1 MSKAL
6 EGKVRK
12 VWFRC
17 TINLLLKHMGRV
29 LTTAG
34 IVAVLTV
41 LTERLLA
48 LSVINSLTA
57 WSFGGVVTAL
67 ILLLWLFRQPSRMQV
82 SLLLDERLRLHERFS
97 TTLALADS
105 KDPFANAACSEARKT
120 ARRVNLQGHFPIQ
133 PSRCWIYAISTW
145 LIAVMLILFMPQKD
159 LLGFLRKQRQQ
170 EERAQQTQQAK
181 VDIEQAANPVKLAVK
196 QLGEPELADALSKL
210 EQMPKDA
217 KPQDIKRQ
225 AIRKL
230 GNLSDKVK
238 KMQSDMQLESVTLMQ
253 RMFKQLRGSP
263 DVLSQKLRLALAKGN
278 FADASNLL
286 NQLQKQL
293 AEGKLTQEQQKDL
306 SKQLQSLAKQLQ
318 ELAQKNEEFEK
329 ELEKLG
335 LSKKLAELSDKQLRQ
350 SLQKQGL
357 AAGKIEELLRRAA
370 AFQSASSR
378 CSGLGSA
385 MAGCGAGAGGLS
397 GDELAAVMEQ
407 LDELESIKQQ
417 LMLTEASLAEISR
430 AIGCLG
436 EGMCQGLGCQGPFM
450 EGLSEWSRPGTGGPG
465 MGYGPRSIDDMGETS
480 MKKTRLKN
488 EPGQGPVIASW
499 YFKASQ
505 VKGEAQRDYSE
516 VIQAGRDSAAEAISD
531 NLIPRKYEESI
542 KKYFG
547 QLEQSGRE

>member
-6 EGKVRK
+6 EGKVRR
-12 VWFRC
+12 VWLRC
-17 TINLLLKHMGRV
+17 SINLLLKATGRL
-29 LTTAG
+29 LTAAG
-34 IVAVLTV
+34 IIAALTILV
-41 LTERLLA
+41 ERLLA
-48 LSVINSLTA
+48 FSVINSVII
-57 WSFGGVVTAL
+57 WSFAGAMTVL

-97 TTLALADS
+97 TTLALANS
-105 KDPFANAACSEARKT
+105 KDPFANAACSEARET
-120 ARRVNLQGHFPIQ
+120 ARHVNLQGHFPIRA
-133 PSRCWIYAISTW
+133 SRCWIYVVSTW

-217 KPQDIKRQ
+217 KPQDVKRQ

-230 GNLSDKVK
+230 GSLSEQIK
-238 KMQSDMQLESVTLMQ
+238 KMQSDMQLESVNLMQ

-263 DVLSQKLRLALAKGN
+263 DVLSQKLRLALAKAN

-293 AEGKLTQEQQKDL
+293 AEGKLSQQQQKDL

-335 LSKKLAELSDKQLRQ
+335 LSKKLAKLSDKQLRQ

-357 AAGKIEELLRRAA
+357 AAEKIEELLRRAA
-370 AFQSASSR
+370 AFRSASSR

-397 GDELAAVMEQ
+397 GDELASVMEQ

-436 EGMCQGLGCQGPFM
+436 DGMCQGLGCQGPFM
-450 EGLSEWSRPGTGGPG
+450 EGLSDKYGPGTGGPG
-465 MGYGPRSIDDMGETS
+465 MGYGPRSIDETGETS
-480 MKKTRLKN
+480 VKKTRLKN

-516 VIQAGRDSAAEAISD
+516 VVQAGRDSAAEAISD
-531 NLIPRKYEESI
+531 NRIPRKYEESI

-547 QLEQSGRE
+547 ELEQSGRE

>member
-1 MSKAL
+1 MLKAL
-6 EGKVRK
+6 EKKLRVVR
-12 VWFRC
+12 FRC
-17 TINLLLKHMGRV
+17 NINLLIKYTERV
-29 LTTAG
+29 LTAGG
-34 IVAVLTV
+34 IVAVLAV

-48 LSVINSLTA
+48 LSVISYRSVWIFWAVAAVL
-57 WSFGGVVTAL
+57 V
-67 ILLLWLFRQPSRMQV
+67 LLLWLVRQPGRMQL
-82 SLLLDERLRLHERFS
+82 SLLLDERLKLHERFS
-97 TTLALADS
+97 TTLALSGS
-105 KDPFANAACSEARKT
+105 KDHFAAAARREARET
-120 ARRVNLQGHFPIQ
+120 AGHINLQGYFPIR
-133 PSRCWIYAISTW
+133 PSRCWIYAVSTW
-145 LIAVMLILFMPQKD
+145 LLAVALILYMPQKD
-159 LLGFLRKQRQQ
+159 LLGLLRKQRQHQ
-170 EERAQQTQQAK
+170 EHAQQAQQAK
-181 VDIEQAANPVKLAVK
+181 VDIEQAASPVKLAVK

-225 AIRKL
+225 AIREL
-230 GNLSDKVK
+230 GNLSDTIK
-238 KMQSDMQLESVTLMQ
+238 KMQSDMQLESVNMMQ

-263 DVLSQKLRLALAKGN
+263 DVLSQKLHLALAKGN

-293 AEGKLTQEQQKDL
+293 AEGKLSQQQQKDL
-306 SKQLQSLAKQLQ
+306 SQQLQNLAKKLQ
-318 ELAQKNEEFEK
+318 ELAEKNEEFEK

-335 LSKKLAELSDKQLRQ
+335 LSKELAKLTDRQLRQ

-357 AAGKIEELLRRAA
+357 SDEKIAELLRKAA
-370 AFQSASSR
+370 IFRSASSR

-385 MAGCGAGAGGLS
+385 MASCGAGAGGLS

-407 LDELESIKQQ
+407 LDGLESLKQQ

-436 EGMCQGLGCQGPFM
+436 DGMWDGPGLQGPFM
-450 EGLSEWSRPGTGGPG
+450 EGLSDKYGPGTGGPG
-465 MGYGPRSIDDMGETS
+465 MGYGPRSIDETGETS
-480 MKKTRLKN
+480 TKKTRLQN

-505 VKGEAQRDYSE
+505 VKGQAMRDYSE
-516 VIQAGRDSAAEAISD
+516 VVQEGRDSAAEAISD

-547 QLEQSGRE
+547 QLEKSGGE

>member
-1 MSKAL
+1 MLKAL
-6 EGKVRK
+6 EKKLRVVR
-12 VWFRC
+12 FRC
-17 TINLLLKHMGRV
+17 NINLFLKHTERI
-29 LTTAG
+29 LTAGG
-34 IVAVLTV
+34 IVAVLAV

-48 LSVINSLTA
+48 LSVISYRSIWIFWAVAAVL
-57 WSFGGVVTAL
+57 V
-67 ILLLWLFRQPSRMQV
+67 LLLWLFRQPGRMQL
-82 SLLLDERLRLHERFS
+82 SLLLDERLKLHERFS
-97 TTLALADS
+97 TTLALSDS
-105 KDPFANAACSEARKT
+105 KDHFAAAARREARET
-120 ARRVNLQGHFPIQ
+120 ARHINLQGHFPIR
-133 PSRCWIYAISTW
+133 PSRCWIYAVSTW
-145 LIAVMLILFMPQKD
+145 LVVAALILYMPQKD
-159 LLGFLRKQRQQ
+159 LLGFLRKRDQQ
-170 EERAQQTQQAK
+170 EEKTRQLQQAK
-181 VDIEQAANPVKLAVK
+181 VDIKQAASPVKLAVK

-210 EQMPKDA
+210 EQMPEDA

-225 AIRKL
+225 AIREL
-230 GNLSDKVK
+230 GNLSDSIK
-238 KMQSDMQLESVTLMQ
+238 KKQSDMQLDSVNLMQ

-263 DVLSQKLRLALAKGN
+263 DVLSQKIRLALAKGN

-286 NQLQKQL
+286 NQLQKEL
-293 AEGKLTQEQQKDL
+293 AEGKLSQQQQKDL
-306 SKQLQSLAKQLQ
+306 SKQLQNLAKQLQ
-318 ELAQKNEEFEK
+318 ELAEKNEEFEK

-335 LSKKLAELSDKQLRQ
+335 LSKKLAKLSDKQLRQ

-357 AAGKIEELLRRAA
+357 SAEKIEELLRKAA
-370 AFQSASSR
+370 VFRSASSR

-436 EGMCQGLGCQGPFM
+436 EGMCGGQGPFM
-450 EGLSEWSRPGTGGPG
+450 EGLSDKYGSGTGGPG
-465 MGYGPRSIDDMGETS
+465 MGYGPRSIDETGETS
-480 MKKTRLKN
+480 TMKTRLQN

-505 VKGEAQRDYSE
+505 VKGEAMRDYSE
-516 VIQAGRDSAAEAISD
+516 VVQEGRDSAAEAISD

-547 QLEQSGRE
+547 QLEQSGGE

>member
-6 EGKVRK
+6 EGKLRR

-17 TINLLLKHMGRV
+17 SINLLLRHTGRV
-29 LTTAG
+29 LTATG
-34 IVAVLTV
+34 IIAAMTILV
-41 LTERLLA
+41 ERLLA
-48 LSVINSLTA
+48 LSVVNSIII
-57 WSFGGVVTAL
+57 WSFAGAVTVL

-105 KDPFANAACSEARKT
+105 KDPFANAACSEAARV
-120 ARRVNLQGHFPIQ
+120 ARRVSLQGHFPIR

-145 LIAVMLILFMPQKD
+145 LIAVTLVLFMPQKD
-159 LLGFLRKQRQQ
+159 LLGFLKRQRQQ
-170 EERAQQTQQAK
+170 EEQTQQAQQAK
-181 VDIEQAANPVKLAVK
+181 VDIKQAASPVKLAVR

-230 GNLSDKVK
+230 GNLSEQIN
-238 KMQSDMQLESVTLMQ
+238 KMQSDMQLEFVNLMQ

-293 AEGKLTQEQQKDL
+293 LQGKLTQQQQKDL
-306 SKQLQSLAKQLQ
+306 SKQLQNLAKQLQ

-335 LSKKLAELSDKQLRQ
+335 LSKKLAKLSDKQLRQ

-357 AAGKIEELLRRAA
+357 AVDKIEELLRRAA
-370 AFQSASSR
+370 AFRSASSR
-378 CSGLGSA
+378 CSGLGRA

-430 AIGCLG
+430 AIACLG
-436 EGMCQGLGCQGPFM
+436 EGMWEGPGYQGPFM
-450 EGLSEWSRPGTGGPG
+450 EGLSERYGSGTGGPG
-465 MGYGPRSIDDMGETS
+465 MGYGPRSIDETGETS
-480 MKKTRLKN
+480 TKKTRLKN
-488 EPGQGPVIASW
+488 EQEQGPVIASW

-505 VKGEAQRDYSE
+505 VKGEARRDYSE
-516 VIQAGRDSAAEAISD
+516 VVQAGRDIAAEAISD
-531 NLIPRKYEESI
+531 NRIPRKYEESI